1 MLGLEDEDSLD
12 KLEMGNSPPP
22 LSPQTS
28 PRPVTPPAPSAPPK
42 LHGKSPHSD
51 GENIKAEKPKLSKPS
66 KKSAETPQFNG
77 HDNSS
82 DTETEATDNKKLTT
96 TSSENDKSA
105 KKRRKSEKK
114 AKSKEVIN
122 TTDSESDTE
131 GGEPPSKVLA
141 TSDKN
146 TKSALENIPSDI
158 RFEPKN
164 LLVKPK
170 GLVDALSNFFTPG
183 LKRTSRTAMNSLIK
197 PESQSIAKTDG
208 KVPDDVKKVRLSVDE
223 KEESSK
229 SGDSKSEERKRHA
242 SAGQQQVKS
251 LYDGLS
257 HLYNDCDSRL
267 RSAPKDQKDPKETSD
282 KREKSSEDKDVD
294 SAKAT
299 EEKAGS
305 PLRMSDSERKEKEE
319 DKKED
324 PKTEDEDKAKGTS
337 KDLHEDILFSLHD
350 LELRFSEGLYFVSR
364 LSGVAAKENAKLFT
378 LNWPDTKYIP
388 DILSLV
394 DHNNTN

>member
-12 KLEMGNSPPP
+12 KLEIGNSPPP
-22 LSPQTS
+22 LSPQAS
-28 PRPVTPPAPSAPPK
+28 PRAVTPPPPK
-42 LHGKSPHSD
+42 LHGKSQHSD
-51 GENIKAEKPKLSKPS
+51 PENLKKIEKSKPIKPS
-66 KKSAETPQFNG
+66 KKSSETPQLNG

-82 DTETEATDNKKLTT
+82 DSETEALENKKLNTT
-96 TSSENDKSA
+96 SENDRSA

-122 TTDSESDTE
+122 TTDSESETE
-131 GGEPPSKVLA
+131 RDAPPSKVIA
-141 TSDKN
+141 TSDKD
-146 TKSALENIPSDI
+146 TKSALENIPSDM

-197 PESQSIAKTDG
+197 PESQSIGKSDG
-208 KVPDDVKKVRLSVDE
+208 KLADDVKKVRLSVDE
-223 KEESSK
+223 KEDSSK
-229 SGDSKSEERKRHA
+229 SDSRSEERKRHA

-267 RSAPKDQKDPKETSD
+267 RSAPKDQKDQKETSD
-282 KREKSSEDKDVD
+282 KREKSSDDKDND
-294 SAKAT
+294 SSKAT
-299 EEKAGS
+299 EEKARS
-305 PLRMSDSERKEKEE
+305 PLRLSDSERKEKEE

-337 KDLHEDILFSLHD
+337 KDLHE
-350 LELRFSEGLYFVSR
+350 ELNV
-364 LSGVAAKENAKLFT
+364 
-378 LNWPDTKYIP
+378 
-388 DILSLV
+388 
-394 DHNNTN
+394 

>member
-12 KLEMGNSPPP
+12 KMEIGNSPPP

-28 PRPVTPPAPSAPPK
+28 PRPITPPAPSAAPPK

-51 GENIKAEKPKLSKPS
+51 GENKTEKSKLSKPS
-66 KKSAETPQFNG
+66 KKSAETPQLNG

-82 DTETEATDNKKLTT
+82 DTETEATDNKKLTA

-122 TTDSESDTE
+122 TTDSESEPE
-131 GGEPPSKVLA
+131 GEEGDGEPPSKVLA

-146 TKSALENIPSDI
+146 TKSALENIPSDM

-223 KEESSK
+223 KEESAK
-229 SGDSKSEERKRHA
+229 CGDSKSEERKRHA

-267 RSAPKDQKDPKETSD
+267 RSAPKDQKEQKETSD
-282 KREKSSEDKDVD
+282 KREKSSDDKDTD

-299 EEKAGS
+299 EEKARS

-337 KDLHEDILFSLHD
+337 KDQHEDI
-350 LELRFSEGLYFVSR
+350 
-364 LSGVAAKENAKLFT
+364 
-378 LNWPDTKYIP
+378 
-388 DILSLV
+388 
-394 DHNNTN
+394 

>member
-12 KLEMGNSPPP
+12 KMEIGNSPPP

-28 PRPVTPPAPSAPPK
+28 PRLLSPPPPK
-42 LHGKSPHSD
+42 LHGKSQHSE
-51 GENIKAEKPKLSKPS
+51 GENIKKLDKSKPTKPS
-66 KKSAETPQFNG
+66 KKSPETVQING
-77 HDNSS
+77 EENSS
-82 DTETEATDNKKLTT
+82 ESETEASDSKKLN
-96 TSSENDKSA
+96 TSEQEKNA

-122 TTDSESDTE
+122 STESESDTDRE
-131 GGEPPSKVLA
+131 APPSKVTA

-197 PESQSIAKTDG
+197 PESQSMTKNDG
-208 KVPDDVKKVRLSVDE
+208 KIGDEVKKVRLSVDE
-223 KEESSK
+223 KEDSSK
-229 SGDSKSEERKRHA
+229 TRDDSKSEERKRHA

-267 RSAPKDQKDPKETSD
+267 RSAPKDQKDQKETSD
-282 KREKSSEDKDVD
+282 KREKSSDDKDND
-294 SAKAT
+294 SSKAT
-299 EEKAGS
+299 EEKARS
-305 PLRMSDSERKEKEE
+305 PLRLSDSERKEKEE

-337 KDLHEDILFSLHD
+337 KDLHED
-350 LELRFSEGLYFVSR
+350 
-364 LSGVAAKENAKLFT
+364 LSFAWLIVGVE
-378 LNWPDTKYIP
+378 
-388 DILSLV
+388 LV
-394 DHNNTN
+394 DNFPDKSRGIDNLSVRFVYMILMFMIKTGSGGLSTLSY

>member
-12 KLEMGNSPPP
+12 KMEIGNSPPP

-28 PRPVTPPAPSAPPK
+28 PRPITPPAPSAAPPK

-51 GENIKAEKPKLSKPS
+51 GENNKTEKSKLSKPS
-66 KKSAETPQFNG
+66 KKSAETPELNG

-82 DTETEATDNKKLTT
+82 DTETEAIPDSKKLTT
-96 TSSENDKSA
+96 TSSEVDKSG

-114 AKSKEVIN
+114 AAKSKEVIN

-146 TKSALENIPSDI
+146 TKSALENIPSDM

-229 SGDSKSEERKRHA
+229 CGDSKSEERKRHA

-267 RSAPKDQKDPKETSD
+267 RSAPKDQKEQKETSD
-282 KREKSSEDKDVD
+282 KREKSSDDKDND

-299 EEKAGS
+299 EEKARS
-305 PLRMSDSERKEKEE
+305 PLRMSDSERKEMEE

-337 KDLHEDILFSLHD
+337 KDLHDLFSLHD
-350 LELRFSEGLYFVSR
+350 LELRLSEGLR
-364 LSGVAAKENAKLFT
+364 I
-378 LNWPDTKYIP
+378 YI
-388 DILSLV
+388 LWLRQRRALV
-394 DHNNTN
+394 V

>member
-66 KKSAETPQFNG
+66 KKSAETPQLNG

-82 DTETEATDNKKLTT
+82 DTETEATDNKKLTA

-122 TTDSESDTE
+122 TTDSESEPE
-131 GGEPPSKVLA
+131 GEEGDGEPPSKVLA

-146 TKSALENIPSDI
+146 TKSALENIPSDM

-337 KDLHEDILFSLHD
+337 KDPHEDILFSLHD
-350 LELRFSEGLYFVSR
+350 VELRFSEGWKVYILYRGEVVWCRGKRER
-364 LSGVAAKENAKLFT
+364 LIVYF
-378 LNWPDTKYIP
+378 
-388 DILSLV
+388 
-394 DHNNTN
+394 

>member
-12 KLEMGNSPPP
+12 KLEIGNSPPP

-28 PRPVTPPAPSAPPK
+28 PRPATPPPK
-42 LHGKSPHSD
+42 LHGKSQHSD
-51 GENIKAEKPKLSKPS
+51 GENLKKIEKSKPVKPS
-66 KKSAETPQFNG
+66 KKSSETPQLNG

-82 DTETEATDNKKLTT
+82 ESETEAPDSKKLNT
-96 TSSENDKSA
+96 TSESDKSA

-114 AKSKEVIN
+114 SAKSKEVVN
-122 TTDSESDTE
+122 TDSESDTE
-131 GGEPPSKVLA
+131 KEAPPSKVTA

-146 TKSALENIPSDI
+146 TKSALENIPSDM

-197 PESQSIAKTDG
+197 PESQSIGKTDG
-208 KVPDDVKKVRLSVDE
+208 KLGEEVKKVRLSVDE
-223 KEESSK
+223 KEDSSK
-229 SGDSKSEERKRHA
+229 KEDFRSEDRKRHA

-267 RSAPKDQKDPKETSD
+267 RSAPKDQKDQKETTD
-282 KREKSSEDKDVD
+282 KREKSSDDKDND
-294 SAKAT
+294 PSEAT
-299 EEKAGS
+299 EEKARS
-305 PLRMSDSERKEKEE
+305 PLRLSDSERKEKEE

-337 KDLHEDILFSLHD
+337 KELHEEIM
-350 LELRFSEGLYFVSR
+350 
-364 LSGVAAKENAKLFT
+364 
-378 LNWPDTKYIP
+378 
-388 DILSLV
+388 
-394 DHNNTN
+394 

>member
-66 KKSAETPQFNG
+66 KKSAETPQLNG

-183 LKRTSRTAMNSLIK
+183 L
-197 PESQSIAKTDG
+197 
-208 KVPDDVKKVRLSVDE
+208 
-223 KEESSK
+223 
-229 SGDSKSEERKRHA
+229 
-242 SAGQQQVKS
+242 
-251 LYDGLS
+251 
-257 HLYNDCDSRL
+257 
-267 RSAPKDQKDPKETSD
+267 
-282 KREKSSEDKDVD
+282 
-294 SAKAT
+294 
-299 EEKAGS
+299 
-305 PLRMSDSERKEKEE
+305 
-319 DKKED
+319 
-324 PKTEDEDKAKGTS
+324 
-337 KDLHEDILFSLHD
+337 
-350 LELRFSEGLYFVSR
+350 
-364 LSGVAAKENAKLFT
+364 
-378 LNWPDTKYIP
+378 
-388 DILSLV
+388 
-394 DHNNTN
+394 